1 MNCKKNNQKSE
12 KTKRKMTANEKYLHS
27 IFLLIKRPENI
38 AVTARN
44 GSFNDTELRLL
55 GEILAAKQQGKRLI
69 STQLADLLGITR
81 SAVSQIV
88 NRLEERGVVQR
99 VADEV
104 DRKIAYIEATE
115 EVLAQ
120 YEKESKKY
128 AQFAAEVVKAYGA
141 DKFQTLCAMT
151 DEFWSLLET
160 KKQAVEEKN
169 RR

>member
-1 MNCKKNNQKSE
+1 MIAEQE
-12 KTKRKMTANEKYLHS
+12 KLK
-27 IFLLIKRPENI
+27 
-38 AVTARN
+38 
-44 GSFNDTELRLL
+44 
-55 GEILAAKQQGKRLI
+55 
-69 STQLADLLGITR
+69 
-81 SAVSQIV
+81 
-88 NRLEERGVVQR
+88 
-99 VADEV
+99 
-104 DRKIAYIEATE
+104 
-115 EVLAQ
+115 AQ